1 MKKNIRS
8 LLICALLIN
17 SIFANQVSM
26 ETSGVN
32 GGEKVNWSRVED
44 SKAVTQERIKFEGQT
59 LSSNDIKEFE
69 FVFKTSPSDA
79 QNIVEQLKNVN
90 FYKIPFSN
98 YVIFVGPP
106 GSGKT
111 VMAKAIAY
119 KMMTESDWTARFI
132 RVGDV
137 IGKVRN
143 QAAEN
148 LEHYFDQILASKK
161 KTIIIIDELNELLEN
176 AHDSHYDT
184 SATSKCLWQFLD
196 DNKNNPNLF
205 FIGTMN
211 RDTELPQAFKSRI
224 CQRKIKFGQFEN
236 EQIKFEAFLKN
247 LLDAHINFD
256 ESISTE
262 YLKEQVKKL
271 HDSIGRDFHEF
282 ALLLKRIYRRHNK
295 NSLDIVISKSIFDEC
310 VTEYIKNREEIEYH
324 KIQET
329 EADRQERY
337 FVQRIL
343 TNEILRNPSSHK
355 TYDKPYMNYTM
366 KVIKSMLN
374 ENQKKV
380 WERIIEQVHKD
391 KTL

>member
-1 MKKNIRS
+1 
-8 LLICALLIN
+8 
-17 SIFANQVSM
+17 M
-26 ETSGVN
+26 ETNGVN
-32 GGEKVNWSRVED
+32 DREKVNWSRVDD
-44 SKAVTQERIKFEGQT
+44 SKSVTQDMITLEGQT
-59 LSSNDIKEFE
+59 ISNSDIKEFE
-69 FVFKTSPSDA
+69 FVFKTSPNDA
-79 QNIVEQLKNVN
+79 QDIVEQLKNIN
-90 FYKIPFSN
+90 FYKTPFSN

-119 KMMTESDWTARFI
+119 KMMTESDWAARFI
-132 RVGDV
+132 RVADV

-148 LEHYFDQILASKK
+148 LKHYFDQILASKK

-236 EQIKFEAFLKN
+236 EQIKFEAFLKK

-262 YLKEQVKKL
+262 YLKEQLKKL

-295 NSLDIVISKSIFDEC
+295 NSVDIVISKSIFDEC
-310 VTEYIKNREEIEYH
+310 VTEYINNREEIEYH

-343 TNEILRNPSSHK
+343 TNEFMRNPSSCK
-355 TYDKPYMNYTM
+355 TMDKSFNSM
-366 KVIKSMLN
+366 KVVKAGLN
-374 ENQKKV
+374 ENQKKI
-380 WERIIEQVHKD
+380 WEKIMEQIHKD
-391 KTL
+391 KTF

>member
-1 MKKNIRS
+1 MKKNIKL
-8 LLICALLIN
+8 LLIPTLLIN
-17 SIFANQVSM
+17 SIFANQLPM
-26 ETSGVN
+26 ETNGVN
-32 GGEKVNWSRVED
+32 DREKVNWSRVDD
-44 SKAVTQERIKFEGQT
+44 SKSVTQDMITLEGQT
-59 LSSNDIKEFE
+59 ISNSDIKEFE
-69 FVFKTSPSDA
+69 FVFKTSPNDA
-79 QNIVEQLKNVN
+79 QDIVEQLKNIN
-90 FYKIPFSN
+90 FYKTPFSN

-119 KMMTESDWTARFI
+119 KMMTESDWAARFI
-132 RVGDV
+132 RVADV

-148 LEHYFDQILASKK
+148 LKHYFDQILASKK

-310 VTEYIKNREEIEYH
+310 VTEYIKNREEIDYH

-343 TNEILRNPSSHK
+343 TNEFMRNSSSYK
-355 TYDKPYMNYTM
+355 TMDKSFNSL
-366 KVIKSMLN
+366 KVVKAGLN
-374 ENQKKV
+374 ENQKKI
-380 WERIIEQVHKD
+380 WEKIMEQIHKD